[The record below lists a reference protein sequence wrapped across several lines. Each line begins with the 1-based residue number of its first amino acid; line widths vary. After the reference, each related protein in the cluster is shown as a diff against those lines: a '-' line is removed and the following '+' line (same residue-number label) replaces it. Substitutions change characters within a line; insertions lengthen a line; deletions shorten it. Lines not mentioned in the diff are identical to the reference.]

1 MEHRANIL
9 IVDDEPDIVETLDF
23 ALRRRGF
30 SVRCAYDGDEAMRLA
45 KDEPPDLM
53 LLDVMLPGTNGY
65 EVSRQLKESMAGG
78 PGFPI
83 LLLTARRVSSPE
95 REEFVSA
102 WSRADSVLYK
112 PFALDRLVAE
122 IEEHLPASEA

>member
-23 ALRRRGF
+23 ALRRRGYQ
-30 SVRCAYDGDEAMRLA
+30 VRCAYDGDEAMRLA

-65 EVSRQLKESMAGG
+65 EVSRQLKESMTDED
-78 PGFPI
+78 GFPI

-95 REEFVSA
+95 REEFVST

-122 IEEHLPASEA
+122 IEERLPEAGE